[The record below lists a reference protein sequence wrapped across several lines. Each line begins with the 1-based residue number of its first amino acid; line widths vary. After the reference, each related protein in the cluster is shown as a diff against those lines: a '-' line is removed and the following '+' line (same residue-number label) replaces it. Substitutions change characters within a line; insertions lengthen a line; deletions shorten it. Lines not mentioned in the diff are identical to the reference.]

1 MSQFAQNGVFLFFC
15 ENWTYLI
22 FVIFYTWTYFAA
34 WKFYTLMCVKLRQNC
49 LATKHFIDY
58 KLSVDSYI
66 EYKIIDIAIDNS
78 LLSYLLKGI
87 AVNWIDFLN
96 IDLAGL

>member
-1 MSQFAQNGVFLFFC
+1 
-15 ENWTYLI
+15 
-22 FVIFYTWTYFAA
+22 
-34 WKFYTLMCVKLRQNC
+34 MCVKLRQNC
-49 LATKHFIDY
+49 IATKHFIDN

-87 AVNWIDFLN
+87 AVN
-96 IDLAGL
+96 